1 MLDYINTNNIS
12 EEQLSN
18 SPPPYFTFIE
28 NIYTECDSDYGLNES
43 FDIFKSELNGNNYLI
58 VANKNNNNIDIINI
72 ESNKLIKSIKNNP
85 SKFIYIKYFQKIE
98 TKKNYLITI
107 NIKNA
112 INIYEFSEE
121 NNFEKINLL
130 LTIITK
136 KEFNNT
142 FNFINS
148 TLIFNIKINSKLFDI
163 LLVSSRARYMEEYP
177 TLIYNIK
184 NGQELKEISHT
195 KKNMT
200 RFMIPWYNKND
211 DNYYLIELCEELL
224 IVINIL
230 YNNIYAKL
238 DEEKFKSFNTGFVHE
253 LNDIDFLFVA
263 DSCGQIQ
270 VFNLFSKEICFKIDV
285 RKNKSNIRL
294 YGLILWN
301 YNYLIVNDDNN
312 KSIIVIDLKNKYI
325 IGSTYNEHNDSVRC
339 IKRIR
344 HKKYGE
350 CLITGGDDHFIK
362 LFKSNNDISIPIFQ
376 K

>member
-1 MLDYINTNNIS
+1 MNNINTNNIS

-28 NIYTECDSDYGLNES
+28 NIYTKCDSDYGLNES

-200 RFMIPWYNKND
+200 RFMIPWFNKND

>member
-1 MLDYINTNNIS
+1 MNNINSNNIS
-12 EEQLSN
+12 EEQISN

-28 NIYTECDSDYGLNES
+28 NIYTKCDSDYGLNES

-98 TKKNYLITI
+98 AKKNYLITI

-121 NNFEKINLL
+121 NNFERINLL

>member
-1 MLDYINTNNIS
+1 MNNINSNNIS
-12 EEQLSN
+12 EEQISN

-43 FDIFKSELNGNNYLI
+43 FDIFKSELNANNYLI

>member
-1 MLDYINTNNIS
+1 MNNINSNNIS
-12 EEQLSN
+12 EEQISN

-28 NIYTECDSDYGLNES
+28 NIYTKCDSDYGLNES

>member
-1 MLDYINTNNIS
+1 MNNINSNNIS

-28 NIYTECDSDYGLNES
+28 NIYTKCDSDYGLNES

>member
-1 MLDYINTNNIS
+1 MNNINTNNIS

-43 FDIFKSELNGNNYLI
+43 FDIFKSELNANNYLI

>member
-1 MLDYINTNNIS
+1 MNNINSNNIS
-12 EEQLSN
+12 EEQISN

>member
-1 MLDYINTNNIS
+1 MNNINSNNIS

-28 NIYTECDSDYGLNES
+28 NIYTKCDSDYGLNES
-43 FDIFKSELNGNNYLI
+43 FDIFKSELNDNNYLI

-163 LLVSSRARYMEEYP
+163 LVVSSRARYMEEYP

>member
-1 MLDYINTNNIS
+1 MNNINTNNIS

-43 FDIFKSELNGNNYLI
+43 FDIFKSELNANNYLI

-121 NNFEKINLL
+121 NNFERINLL

>member
-1 MLDYINTNNIS
+1 MNNINTNNIS

-43 FDIFKSELNGNNYLI
+43 FDIFKSELNANNYLI

-107 NIKNA
+107 NIKNT

-121 NNFEKINLL
+121 NNFERINLL

>member
-1 MLDYINTNNIS
+1 MNNINSNNIS
-12 EEQLSN
+12 EEQISN

-85 SKFIYIKYFQKIE
+85 SKFIYIKYFQKIK
-98 TKKNYLITI
+98 TKENFLITI

-200 RFMIPWYNKND
+200 RFMIPWFNKND

>member
-1 MLDYINTNNIS
+1 MNNINTNNIS

-28 NIYTECDSDYGLNES
+28 NIYTKCDSDYGLNES

-184 NGQELKEISHT
+184 NGQEIKEISHT

>member
-1 MLDYINTNNIS
+1 MNNINSNNIS
-12 EEQLSN
+12 EEQISN

-28 NIYTECDSDYGLNES
+28 NIYTKCDSDYGLNES

-98 TKKNYLITI
+98 AKKNYLITI

-121 NNFEKINLL
+121 NNFERINLL

-142 FNFINS
+142 FNFING

-270 VFNLFSKEICFKIDV
+270 VFNLFTKEICFKIDV

>member
-1 MLDYINTNNIS
+1 MNNINTNNIS

-43 FDIFKSELNGNNYLI
+43 FDIFKSELNANNYLI

-121 NNFEKINLL
+121 NNFERINLL

-270 VFNLFSKEICFKIDV
+270 VFNLFTKEICFKIDV

>member
-1 MLDYINTNNIS
+1 MNNINTNNIS

-18 SPPPYFTFIE
+18 SPSPYFTFIE
-28 NIYTECDSDYGLNES
+28 NIYTKCDSDYGLNES
-43 FDIFKSELNGNNYLI
+43 FDIFKSELNANNYLI

-142 FNFINS
+142 FNFING

-294 YGLILWN
+294 YGLIHWN

>member
-1 MLDYINTNNIS
+1 MNNINSNNIS
-12 EEQLSN
+12 EEQISN

-28 NIYTECDSDYGLNES
+28 NIYTKCDSDYGLNES

-98 TKKNYLITI
+98 AKKNYLITI

-200 RFMIPWYNKND
+200 RFMIPWFNKND

>member
-1 MLDYINTNNIS
+1 MNNINSNNIS
-12 EEQLSN
+12 EEQISN

-28 NIYTECDSDYGLNES
+28 NIYTKCDSDYGLNES

-98 TKKNYLITI
+98 AKKNYLITI

-142 FNFINS
+142 FNFING

-350 CLITGGDDHFIK
+350 CLIKGGDDHFIK

>member
-1 MLDYINTNNIS
+1 MNNINTYNIS

-121 NNFEKINLL
+121 NDFEKINLL

>member
-1 MLDYINTNNIS
+1 MNNINTNNIS
-12 EEQLSN
+12 EEQISN

-121 NNFEKINLL
+121 NDFEKINLL

>member
-1 MLDYINTNNIS
+1 MNNINTNNIS
-12 EEQLSN
+12 EEQISN

-28 NIYTECDSDYGLNES
+28 NIYTKCDSDYGLNES
-43 FDIFKSELNGNNYLI
+43 FDIFKSELNANNYLI

-142 FNFINS
+142 FNFING

>member
-1 MLDYINTNNIS
+1 MNNINSNNIS
-12 EEQLSN
+12 EEQISN

-28 NIYTECDSDYGLNES
+28 NIYTKCDSDYGLNES

-98 TKKNYLITI
+98 AKKNYLITI

-121 NNFEKINLL
+121 NDFEKINLL

-142 FNFINS
+142 FNFING

-270 VFNLFSKEICFKIDV
+270 VFNLFTKEICFKIDV

>member
-1 MLDYINTNNIS
+1 MNNINSNNIS
-12 EEQLSN
+12 EEQISN

-28 NIYTECDSDYGLNES
+28 NIYTKCDSDYGLNES
-43 FDIFKSELNGNNYLI
+43 FDIFKSELNANNYLI

>member
-1 MLDYINTNNIS
+1 MNNINTNNIS

-28 NIYTECDSDYGLNES
+28 NIYTKCDSDYGLNES

-121 NNFEKINLL
+121 NNFERINLL

>member
-1 MLDYINTNNIS
+1 MNNINSNNIS
-12 EEQLSN
+12 EEQISN

-28 NIYTECDSDYGLNES
+28 NIYTKCDSDYGLNES
-43 FDIFKSELNGNNYLI
+43 FDIFKSELNDNNYLI

-163 LLVSSRARYMEEYP
+163 LVVSSRARYMEEYP

>member
-1 MLDYINTNNIS
+1 MNNINTNNIS
-12 EEQLSN
+12 EEQISN

-200 RFMIPWYNKND
+200 RFMIPWFNKND

>member
-1 MLDYINTNNIS
+1 MNNINTNNIS

-28 NIYTECDSDYGLNES
+28 NIYTECDSNYGLNES

>member
-1 MLDYINTNNIS
+1 MNNINTNNIS

-28 NIYTECDSDYGLNES
+28 NIYTKCDSDYGLNES
-43 FDIFKSELNGNNYLI
+43 FDIFKSELNDNNYLI

-142 FNFINS
+142 FNFING

>member
-1 MLDYINTNNIS
+1 MNNINSNNIS
-12 EEQLSN
+12 EEQISN

-28 NIYTECDSDYGLNES
+28 NIYTKCDSDYGLNES
-43 FDIFKSELNGNNYLI
+43 FDIFKSELNDNNYLI

-121 NNFEKINLL
+121 NDFEKINLL

-142 FNFINS
+142 FNFING

-200 RFMIPWYNKND
+200 RFMIPWFNKND

>member
-1 MLDYINTNNIS
+1 MNNINTNNIS

-28 NIYTECDSDYGLNES
+28 NIYTKCDSDYGLNES
-43 FDIFKSELNGNNYLI
+43 FDIFKSELNANNYLI

-142 FNFINS
+142 FNFING

>member
-1 MLDYINTNNIS
+1 MNNINTNNIS
-12 EEQLSN
+12 EEQISN

-28 NIYTECDSDYGLNES
+28 NIYTKCDSDYGLNES

-142 FNFINS
+142 FNFING

-362 LFKSNNDISIPIFQ
+362 LFKSDNDIIIPLFE

>member
-1 MLDYINTNNIS
+1 MNNINTNNIS

>member
-1 MLDYINTNNIS
+1 MNNINTNNIS

-28 NIYTECDSDYGLNES
+28 NIYTKCDSDYGLNES
-43 FDIFKSELNGNNYLI
+43 FDIFKSELNANNYLI

-163 LLVSSRARYMEEYP
+163 LVVSSRARYMEEYP

>member
-1 MLDYINTNNIS
+1 MNNINSNNIS
-12 EEQLSN
+12 EEQISN

-28 NIYTECDSDYGLNES
+28 NIYTKCDSDYGLNES

-98 TKKNYLITI
+98 AKKNYLITI

-121 NNFEKINLL
+121 NDFERINLL

-142 FNFINS
+142 FNFING

>member
-1 MLDYINTNNIS
+1 MNNINSNNIS
-12 EEQLSN
+12 EEQISN

-28 NIYTECDSDYGLNES
+28 NIYTKCDSDYGLNES

-72 ESNKLIKSIKNNP
+72 ESNKLVKSIKNNP

-200 RFMIPWYNKND
+200 RFMIPWFNKND

>member
-1 MLDYINTNNIS
+1 MNNINSNNIS
-12 EEQLSN
+12 EEQISN

-28 NIYTECDSDYGLNES
+28 NIYTKCDSDYGLNES

-98 TKKNYLITI
+98 AKKNYLITI